1 MTNIGYIYIIFYACA
16 GRCTFAQKGTHMFG
30 NMKINLPIVKNE
42 QIAVTSSADVLE
54 YLTEYQQDLPQL
66 PQLNISPAP
75 WMLINWPFLNR
86 LDQVEVVLKD
96 LGLQPVDY
104 FDINGYTT
112 AARYLYPY
120 CSVAPEDFTTWGWYA
135 VSRAV
140 SSMDGELGRVLL
152 FDPKYLNSDEYKQIF
167 AAKHAVR
174 KALGSI
180 DFILSSNGCNYTTDY
195 RASHAPDLEN
205 VARELNIVS
214 NFRLSLES

>member
-1 MTNIGYIYIIFYACA
+1 
-16 GRCTFAQKGTHMFG
+16 MF
-30 NMKINLPIVKNE
+30 NNLKINLPVVKNE
-42 QIAVTSSADVLE
+42 QIAVASPTEVLE
-54 YLTEYQQDLPQL
+54 YLTEYQQELPQL
-66 PQLNISPAP
+66 PQLNITPTA

-86 LDQVEVVLKD
+86 LGQIELVLKD

-112 AARYLYPY
+112 AARYLYP
-120 CSVAPEDFTTWGWYA
+120 CSSITPEDFTTWGWYA

-140 SSMDGELGRVLL
+140 SSEGGELGRVLL
-152 FDPKYLNSDEYKQIF
+152 FDPRYLDSNEYNQIF

-180 DFILSSNGCNYTTDY
+180 DFTLRSNGCDYTTDY

-214 NFRLSLES
+214 NFRVSLEP